1 MNIRKIDHQHIIL
14 AKLLLLYLGNRLF
27 HTFQCQFLTA
37 VVHCFEIPRNT
48 GCFGLILCLKKRKR
62 MICRVKTPGCI
73 QARSQNKSNRVRF
86 DMPCICS
93 RRTYQRFQSDIP
105 RMFHQIQTFTDYDTV
120 LIPKLHHIP
129 NRSKSRKF
137 QQFQSHIGLHHLLPG
152 HTLALRRQCQYQLI
166 RHYCAAYFR
175 KWVVTILLLGIYYC
189 CRRRDQILP
198 LCVLLFIR
206 DFMMIC
212 HHDCHPQ

>member
-1 MNIRKIDHQHIIL
+1 
-14 AKLLLLYLGNRLF
+14 
-27 HTFQCQFLTA
+27 
-37 VVHCFEIPRNT
+37 
-48 GCFGLILCLKKRKR
+48 
-62 MICRVKTPGCI
+62 
-73 QARSQNKSNRVRF
+73 
-86 DMPCICS
+86 
-93 RRTYQRFQSDIP
+93 
-105 RMFHQIQTFTDYDTV
+105 MFHQIQTFTDYDTV

-175 KWVVTILLLGIYYC
+175 KWVVTVLLLGIYYR
-189 CRRRDQILP
+189 CRRRNQILP